1 MLKNKAIRQL
11 YKKGS
16 FQVSI
21 QVYAWFVSSQ
31 LTTRLSDHLHEWID
45 IIFIF
50 SVKAWPRS
58 EFSTKTHEYNEEFGE
73 N

>member
-1 MLKNKAIRQL
+1 MQFENYI
-11 YKKGS
+11 KKVPS
-16 FQVSI
+16 KFRSR
-21 QVYAWFVSSQ
+21 YACFVSSQ
-31 LTTRLSDHLHEWID
+31 LATRLSDHLHLRID

-58 EFSTKTHEYNEEFGE
+58 EYSTKTHEYHEDFGE